1 MVCLCVLFLALIGHF
16 TMNIPE
22 IIWVFTFFLSFSVNK
37 CAENYLI
44 VSWQDDSVG
53 QATEIQ
59 GTYIR
64 KKLAVLSSR
73 LGSKTENVR
82 GQVKDK
88 KTVGR

>member
-1 MVCLCVLFLALIGHF
+1 MGVHS
-16 TMNIPE
+16 
-22 IIWVFTFFLSFSVNK
+22 FLSFSVNK

-44 VSWQDDSVG
+44 VSWQDDGVG

-88 KTVGR
+88 KTAGK

>member
-1 MVCLCVLFLALIGHF
+1 M
-16 TMNIPE
+16 
-22 IIWVFTFFLSFSVNK
+22 SFSVNK

-44 VSWQDDSVG
+44 VSWQDDGVG

-88 KTVGR
+88 KTAGR